1 MAGVVR
7 QGATRPFEFMRK
19 NNILFTGVCYML
31 NACFVVAS
39 LLLAITVLG
48 ELYRKKLLLKISFL
62 DRPNLF

>member
-1 MAGVVR
+1 
-7 QGATRPFEFMRK
+7 
-19 NNILFTGVCYML
+19 ML

-39 LLLAITVLG
+39 LLFTIIVLG